1 MFIIYVWYMI
11 DMNKFIKC
19 QRDNIGKF
27 CDDNWLSNFEEF
39 DQWTINFGIY
49 WWLAEVASASEAFED
64 EDIGASALIIA
75 NCSDKILRVIDTRPI
90 NLAKDK
96 ICDLFSLEY
105 EEILPIIDDWLPPQA
120 IILGDYSDF
129 ISYILANFPEQNTN
143 MLIITDKAPIWSYN
157 PN

>member
-1 MFIIYVWYMI
+1 MFIIYVWCMI
-11 DMNKFIKC
+11 DMNKFIKY

-49 WWLAEVASASEAFED
+49 WWLAEVDSASEVFED
-64 EDIGASALIIA
+64 EDIGASVLIIA
-75 NCSDKILRVIDTRPI
+75 NYSDKILRVIDTRPI

-105 EEILPIIDDWLPPQA
+105 EEILPIIEDWLPK
-120 IILGDYSDF
+120 ITILEDISDSL
-129 ISYILANFPEQNTN
+129 SYIFLEVENKNFDA
-143 MLIITDKAPIWSYN
+143 IVITDKKSIWPLSVN
-157 PN
+157 